1 MFNIGKADELSRRA
15 FMRRSSQLA
24 VMGAASGYAMGLAGL
39 SDAAAF
45 QTGGGYKAL
54 VCVFL
59 LGGNDHAN
67 TLIPFDTPNYNRY
80 SAIRGPIKC

>member
-1 MFNIGKADELSRRA
+1 MFNIGKANEISRRA
-15 FMRRSSQLA
+15 FMQRSSQLA

-45 QTGGGYKAL
+45 ETGGGYKAL

-59 LGGNDHAN
+59 LGGNDHAM
-67 TLIPFDTPNYNRY
+67 PRHGC
-80 SAIRGPIKC
+80 R